1 VVQNLPRPPSPLL
14 LFDAIKM
21 NNNNNNNNN
30 NNDNC
35 DSFIKKC
42 QDCYQ
47 KHYNGGG
54 NNNNNLNIIIEN
66 PSMNNKYKKCWIPTL
81 KVRRCQAFIKCKNE
95 AFNYY
100 KSPSDNNNNNHLNGG
115 GGPKDKGICSAYDES
130 YCTYIIISFSF
141 FTFYDRSN
149 VTALVDRLALHHTTP
164 HGLRSIDSFDSFDSH
179 SFITLVSRIHRS
191 NFFSF
196 LLTYFL
202 LLVTQTNN
210 NQSGFGNPQIMKID
224 LLVEI
229 NKSNNNI
236 KIIEQ
241 RQKQRQDI
249 FNHHEKAKRRVI
261 ASKNKQSQCNEIRS
275 KLNNCL
281 RKS

>member
-164 HGLRSIDSFDSFDSH
+164 HHTDFVRLIHSIHSILIHSSHWYHASIGLI
-179 SFITLVSRIHRS
+179 
-191 NFFSF
+191 FFPFF
-196 LLTYFL
+196 LLTSYFL
-202 LLVTQTNN
+202 LPKPTTINQVLV
-210 NQSGFGNPQIMKID
+210 IHK
-224 LLVEI
+224 
-229 NKSNNNI
+229 
-236 KIIEQ
+236 
-241 RQKQRQDI
+241 
-249 FNHHEKAKRRVI
+249 
-261 ASKNKQSQCNEIRS
+261 
-275 KLNNCL
+275 
-281 RKS
+281 